1 MKNLKFEETILSIH
15 KEIQVKLKKTNIKI
29 DSYIKSD
36 IPVIPKLSK
45 YFFNKRGKQLR
56 PVLCLLS
63 SKMINKEYSNLK
75 SDISMAA
82 ALEFIHAATLLHD
95 DVIDKGKTR
104 RGQRS
109 VNDIWNN
116 KFSVLLGDFMFSK
129 SFQLMTEGQSLKTMQ
144 SLANVSAKISE
155 GEFLQM
161 SNENNTS
168 LSINEY
174 MQIISLKTAELFG
187 AAMKIPA
194 ILTDKNNKMI
204 EQLNLVG
211 INFGMIFQIIDDHLD
226 YFGTYKT
233 GKSKGQDFFEGKIT
247 LPIIILLKKANLDE
261 KKLLKKI
268 FHNKKRTK
276 KDFLK
281 TLALLEKYNVENV
294 SLKYANNLKQ
304 KSKNILK
311 KFKNRPSYLLDELL
325 DTSINRKN

>member
-129 SFQLMTEGQSLKTMQ
+129 SFQLMTEGQSLKAME

-194 ILTDKNNKMI
+194 ILTDKNNKI
-204 EQLNLVG
+204 TEQLNLVG

-294 SLKYANNLKQ
+294 SLKYANNFKQ

-311 KFKNRPSYLLDELL
+311 KFKNRPSYLFDELL
-325 DTSINRKN
+325 DTSIDRKN

>member
-129 SFQLMTEGQSLKTMQ
+129 SFQLMTEGQSLKAMQ

-194 ILTDKNNKMI
+194 ILTDKNNKII

-247 LPIIILLKKANLDE
+247 LPIIILFKKANLDE

-281 TLALLEKYNVENV
+281 TLALLEKHNVENV

>member
-129 SFQLMTEGQSLKTMQ
+129 SFQLMTEGQSLKAMQ

-194 ILTDKNNKMI
+194 ILTDKNNKII

>member
-1 MKNLKFEETILSIH
+1 MKNLKFDETILFIH

-129 SFQLMTEGQSLKTMQ
+129 SFQLMTEAQSLKAME

-168 LSINEY
+168 LSISEY

-194 ILTDKNNKMI
+194 ILTDKNNKII

-281 TLALLEKYNVENV
+281 TLALLEKYNVESI

-311 KFKNRPSYLLDELL
+311 RVKNRPSYLLDELL

>member
-1 MKNLKFEETILSIH
+1 MKNLKFDETILSIH

-29 DSYIKSD
+29 DNYIKSD

-129 SFQLMTEGQSLKTMQ
+129 SFQLMTEAQSLKAME

-168 LSINEY
+168 LSISEY

-194 ILTDKNNKMI
+194 ILTDKNNKII

-281 TLALLEKYNVENV
+281 TLALLEKYNVESM

-311 KFKNRPSYLLDELL
+311 RFKNRPSYLLDELL

>member
-1 MKNLKFEETILSIH
+1 MKNLKFDETILSIH

-129 SFQLMTEGQSLKTMQ
+129 SFQLMTEAQSLKAME

-168 LSINEY
+168 LSISEY

-194 ILTDKNNKMI
+194 ILTDKNNKII
-204 EQLNLVG
+204 EQLNFVG

-281 TLALLEKYNVENV
+281 TLALLEKYNVESI

-311 KFKNRPSYLLDELL
+311 RFKNRPSYLLDELL

>member
-1 MKNLKFEETILSIH
+1 MKNLKFDETILSIH

-95 DVIDKGKTR
+95 DVIDKGKIR

-129 SFQLMTEGQSLKTMQ
+129 SFQLMTEAQSLKAME

-168 LSINEY
+168 LSISEY

-194 ILTDKNNKMI
+194 ILTDKNNKII

-281 TLALLEKYNVENV
+281 TLALLEKYNVESL

-311 KFKNRPSYLLDELL
+311 RFKNRPSYLLDELL

>member
-1 MKNLKFEETILSIH
+1 MKNLKFDETILSIH

-29 DSYIKSD
+29 DNYIKSD

-129 SFQLMTEGQSLKTMQ
+129 SFQLMTEAQSLKAME

-168 LSINEY
+168 LSISEY

-194 ILTDKNNKMI
+194 ILTDKNNKII

-281 TLALLEKYNVENV
+281 TLALLEKYNVESI

-311 KFKNRPSYLLDELL
+311 RFKNRPSYLLGELL

>member
-1 MKNLKFEETILSIH
+1 MKNLKFDETILSIH

-29 DSYIKSD
+29 DNYIKSD

-95 DVIDKGKTR
+95 DVIDKGKIR

-129 SFQLMTEGQSLKTMQ
+129 SFQLMTEAQSLKAME

-168 LSINEY
+168 LSISEY

-194 ILTDKNNKMI
+194 ILTDKNNKII
-204 EQLNLVG
+204 EQLNFVG

-281 TLALLEKYNVENV
+281 TLALLEKYNVESI

-311 KFKNRPSYLLDELL
+311 RFKNRPSYLLDELL

>member
-1 MKNLKFEETILSIH
+1 MKNLKFDETILSIH

-29 DSYIKSD
+29 DNYIKSD

-129 SFQLMTEGQSLKTMQ
+129 SFQLMTEAQSLKAME
-144 SLANVSAKISE
+144 SLADVSAKISE

-168 LSINEY
+168 LSISEY

-194 ILTDKNNKMI
+194 ILTDKNNKII

-281 TLALLEKYNVENV
+281 TLALLEKYNVESI

-311 KFKNRPSYLLDELL
+311 RFKNRPSYLLDELL

>member
-129 SFQLMTEGQSLKTMQ
+129 SFQLMTEGQSLKAMQ

-194 ILTDKNNKMI
+194 ILTDKNNKII

-311 KFKNRPSYLLDELL
+311 KFKNRSSYLLDELL

>member
-129 SFQLMTEGQSLKTMQ
+129 SFQLMTEGKSLKAMQ

-194 ILTDKNNKMI
+194 ILTDKNNKII

-276 KDFLK
+276 KDFLR

-311 KFKNRPSYLLDELL
+311 KFKNRPSNLLDELL

>member
-1 MKNLKFEETILSIH
+1 MKNLKFDETILSIH

-29 DSYIKSD
+29 DNYIKSD

-129 SFQLMTEGQSLKTMQ
+129 SFQLMTEAQSLKAME

-168 LSINEY
+168 LSISEY

-194 ILTDKNNKMI
+194 ILTDKNNKII
-204 EQLNLVG
+204 EQLNFVG

-281 TLALLEKYNVENV
+281 TLALLEKYNVESI

-311 KFKNRPSYLLDELL
+311 RFKNRPSYLLGELL

>member
-1 MKNLKFEETILSIH
+1 MKNLKFDETILSIH

-29 DSYIKSD
+29 DNYIKSD

-129 SFQLMTEGQSLKTMQ
+129 SFQLMTEAQSLKAME

-161 SNENNTS
+161 SNENNIS
-168 LSINEY
+168 LSISAY

-194 ILTDKNNKMI
+194 ILTDKNNKII

-281 TLALLEKYNVENV
+281 TLALLEKYNVESI

-311 KFKNRPSYLLDELL
+311 RFKNRPSYLLDELL

>member
-1 MKNLKFEETILSIH
+1 MKNLKFDETILSIH

-129 SFQLMTEGQSLKTMQ
+129 SFQLMTEAQSLKAME

-168 LSINEY
+168 LSISEY

-194 ILTDKNNKMI
+194 ILTDKNNKII

-281 TLALLEKYNVENV
+281 TLALLEKYNVESI

-311 KFKNRPSYLLDELL
+311 RFKNPPSYLLDELL

>member
-1 MKNLKFEETILSIH
+1 MKNLKFDETILSIH

-29 DSYIKSD
+29 DNYIKSD

-129 SFQLMTEGQSLKTMQ
+129 SFQLMTEAQSLKAME

-168 LSINEY
+168 LSISEY

-194 ILTDKNNKMI
+194 ILTDKNNKII

-281 TLALLEKYNVENV
+281 TLALLEKYNVESI

-311 KFKNRPSYLLDELL
+311 RFKNRPSYLLDELL

>member
-1 MKNLKFEETILSIH
+1 MKNLKFDETILSIH

-95 DVIDKGKTR
+95 DVIDKGKIR

-129 SFQLMTEGQSLKTMQ
+129 SFQLMTEAQSLKAME
-144 SLANVSAKISE
+144 SLADVSAKISE

-168 LSINEY
+168 LSISEY

-194 ILTDKNNKMI
+194 ILTDKNNKII

-247 LPIIILLKKANLDE
+247 LPIIILLIKANLDE
-261 KKLLKKI
+261 KILLKKI

-281 TLALLEKYNVENV
+281 TLALLEKYNVESI

-311 KFKNRPSYLLDELL
+311 RFKNRPSYLLGELL

>member
-129 SFQLMTEGQSLKTMQ
+129 SFQLMTEGQSLKAMQ

-194 ILTDKNNKMI
+194 ILTDKNNKII

-276 KDFLK
+276 KDLLK
-281 TLALLEKYNVENV
+281 TLALLEKYNVESA

-325 DTSINRKN
+325 DTSINRNN

>member
-29 DSYIKSD
+29 DRYIKSD

-129 SFQLMTEGQSLKTMQ
+129 SFQLMTEGQSLKAMQ

-194 ILTDKNNKMI
+194 ILTEKNNKII

-247 LPIIILLKKANLDE
+247 LPIIILLKKTNLDE

-311 KFKNRPSYLLDELL
+311 KFKNRPSNLLDELL

>member
-1 MKNLKFEETILSIH
+1 MKNLKFDETILSIH

-95 DVIDKGKTR
+95 DVIDKGKIR

-129 SFQLMTEGQSLKTMQ
+129 SFQLMTEAQSLKAME
-144 SLANVSAKISE
+144 SLADVSAKISE

-168 LSINEY
+168 LSISEY

-194 ILTDKNNKMI
+194 ILTDKNNKII

-281 TLALLEKYNVENV
+281 TLALLEKYNVESI

-311 KFKNRPSYLLDELL
+311 RFKNRPSYLLDELL

>member
-129 SFQLMTEGQSLKTMQ
+129 SFQLMTEGQSLKAMQ

-194 ILTDKNNKMI
+194 ILTDKNNKII

-268 FHNKKRTK
+268 FQNKKRTK

-311 KFKNRPSYLLDELL
+311 KFKNRPSNLLDELL

>member
-129 SFQLMTEGQSLKTMQ
+129 SFQLMTEGQSLKAMQ

-194 ILTDKNNKMI
+194 ILTEKNNKII

-247 LPIIILLKKANLDE
+247 LPIIILFKKANLDE

-311 KFKNRPSYLLDELL
+311 KFKNRPSNLLDELL

>member
-36 IPVIPKLSK
+36 IPIIPKLSK

-129 SFQLMTEGQSLKTMQ
+129 SFQLMTEGQSLKAME

-161 SNENNTS
+161 TNESNTT

-194 ILTDKNNKMI
+194 ILTDKNNKII

-276 KDFLK
+276 KDFIK
-281 TLALLEKYNVENV
+281 TLALLEKYNVESL

>member
-1 MKNLKFEETILSIH
+1 MKNLKFDETILFIH

-129 SFQLMTEGQSLKTMQ
+129 SFQLMTEAQSLKAME

-168 LSINEY
+168 LSISEY

-194 ILTDKNNKMI
+194 ILTDKNNKII

-281 TLALLEKYNVENV
+281 TLALLEKYNVESI

-311 KFKNRPSYLLDELL
+311 RFKNRPSYLLDELL

>member
-1 MKNLKFEETILSIH
+1 MKNLKFDETILSIH

-29 DSYIKSD
+29 DNYIKSD

-95 DVIDKGKTR
+95 DVIDKGKIR

-129 SFQLMTEGQSLKTMQ
+129 SFQLMTEAQSLKAME

-168 LSINEY
+168 LSISEY

-194 ILTDKNNKMI
+194 ILTDKNNKII

-281 TLALLEKYNVENV
+281 TLALLEKYNVESI

-311 KFKNRPSYLLDELL
+311 RFKNRPSYLLDELL

>member
-1 MKNLKFEETILSIH
+1 MKNFKFEETILSIH

-129 SFQLMTEGQSLKTMQ
+129 SFQLMTEGQSLKAMQ

-194 ILTDKNNKMI
+194 ILTEKNNKII

-311 KFKNRPSYLLDELL
+311 KFKNRPSNLLDELL

>member
-129 SFQLMTEGQSLKTMQ
+129 SFQLMTEGQSLKAMQ

-194 ILTDKNNKMI
+194 ILTDKNNKII

-247 LPIIILLKKANLDE
+247 LPIIILLKKTNLDE

-311 KFKNRPSYLLDELL
+311 KFKNRPSNLLDELL

>member
-1 MKNLKFEETILSIH
+1 MKNSKFDETILSIH

-129 SFQLMTEGQSLKTMQ
+129 SFQLMTEAQSLKAME

-168 LSINEY
+168 LSISEY

-194 ILTDKNNKMI
+194 ILTDKNNKII
-204 EQLNLVG
+204 EQLNFVG

-281 TLALLEKYNVENV
+281 TLALLEKYNVESI

-311 KFKNRPSYLLDELL
+311 RFKNRPSYLLDELL

>member
-82 ALEFIHAATLLHD
+82 ALEFIHTATLLHD

-129 SFQLMTEGQSLKTMQ
+129 SFQLMTEGKSLKAMQ

-194 ILTDKNNKMI
+194 ILSDKNNKII

-211 INFGMIFQIIDDHLD
+211 INFGIIFQIIDDHLD

-276 KDFLK
+276 KDFLR

-311 KFKNRPSYLLDELL
+311 RFKNRPSNLLDELL

>member
-129 SFQLMTEGQSLKTMQ
+129 SFQLMTEGQSLKAME

-194 ILTDKNNKMI
+194 ILTDKNNKII

-247 LPIIILLKKANLDE
+247 LPIIILLKKANSDE

-276 KDFLK
+276 KDLLK
-281 TLALLEKYNVENV
+281 TLALLEKYNVESA

-311 KFKNRPSYLLDELL
+311 KFKNRPSNLLDELL